1 MKINNEWTWCMYILE
16 PREWWS
22 LWWRKDSVSSSST
35 VSARRSYTASVVQSH
50 WINITEVDSILSK
63 LIRVTLA
70 RHRTWWADELAQSW
84 VEFTHHQSM
93 KLWKAVAA
101 TLKKG
106 VLAELRPIDEVF
118 ETVWRPRHLIIIRER
133 EKYFFRQNNLTL
145 LEGLSFFIIRREK
158 CPHLLIHLSNL
169 KQALHQLVI
178 IIHISLTNRCNS
190 SCVLYVFFPVC
201 ELHFLCLHLF

>member
-1 MKINNEWTWCMYILE
+1 MSRWVSPILSWVYTSSVYE
-16 PREWWS
+16 TVKGRCRNFEEGGYWPSYGRSMRS
-22 LWWRKDSVSSSST
+22 LRQSDVPVISSS
-35 VSARRSYTASVVQSH
+35 
-50 WINITEVDSILSK
+50 L
-63 LIRVTLA
+63 
-70 RHRTWWADELAQSW
+70 
-84 VEFTHHQSM
+84 
-93 KLWKAVAA
+93 
-101 TLKKG
+101 
-106 VLAELRPIDEVF
+106 
-118 ETVWRPRHLIIIRER
+118 ER

-201 ELHFLCLHLF
+201 ELHFMSSSIRGEIVVCVACLDFSCCVSTRALLE

>member
-1 MKINNEWTWCMYILE
+1 MYLIGIFFSQNEYYTDLQGIMKINNEWTWCMYILE

-50 WINITEVDSILSK
+50 WINITEVESILSK
-63 LIRVTLA
+63 LIRATLA

-84 VEFTHHQSM
+84 VEFTHNQSM

-106 VLAELRPIDEVF
+106 ATGRVTADR
-118 ETVWRPRHLIIIRER
+118 W
-133 EKYFFRQNNLTL
+133 
-145 LEGLSFFIIRREK
+145 GLWD
-158 CPHLLIHLSNL
+158 
-169 KQALHQLVI
+169 
-178 IIHISLTNRCNS
+178 SLTSPS
-190 SCVLYVFFPVC
+190 S
-201 ELHFLCLHLF
+201 HHH